1 MSEDEAG
8 APGAASGLDE
18 VGEELGTAGRE
29 LGTTAQQIRRA
40 SAGLLESG
48 RIGPGEA
55 AAGAAEAIDR
65 AGAAAAG
72 AAQGINRALGAA
84 RARPWAVVAAGGA
97 LGAGVGGVLSQI
109 VMHRR
114 RARQRPQWGEA
125 LEHIWRTAKDEPP
138 EGGEEVRR

>member
-1 MSEDEAG
+1 MSEHEAR
-8 APGAASGLDE
+8 AADAGGGLDE

-48 RIGPGEA
+48 RVGPGEA

-97 LGAGVGGVLSQI
+97 LGAGVGAVLGRL
-109 VMHRR
+109 VVGRR

-125 LEHIWRTAKDEPP
+125 LEHIWKTATDEAPR
-138 EGGEEVRR
+138 GGEEAGR

>member
-1 MSEDEAG
+1 MSDHEAR
-8 APGAASGLDE
+8 AADAGSGLDE

-40 SAGLLESG
+40 SARLLESG
-48 RIGPGEA
+48 RVGPGEA

-84 RARPWAVVAAGGA
+84 RARPWTVVAAGGA
-97 LGAGVGGVLSQI
+97 LGAGVGGVLSQ
-109 VMHRR
+109 VVARRR

-125 LEHIWRTAKDEPP
+125 LEHIWRTAKDEVP
-138 EGGEEVRR
+138 EDREEVRG